1 MKLTAKQKT
10 DYHYVCSYEEEFG
23 LQLLSIL
30 VQRVKGKVEVESICS
45 GYLFLGQLQ
54 LTQ

>member
-10 DYHYVCSYEEEFG
+10 DYHYVCSYEEELG

-30 VQRVKGKVEVESICS
+30 VQKAKSRLNLFVQGICV
-45 GYLFLGQLQ
+45 
-54 LTQ
+54 